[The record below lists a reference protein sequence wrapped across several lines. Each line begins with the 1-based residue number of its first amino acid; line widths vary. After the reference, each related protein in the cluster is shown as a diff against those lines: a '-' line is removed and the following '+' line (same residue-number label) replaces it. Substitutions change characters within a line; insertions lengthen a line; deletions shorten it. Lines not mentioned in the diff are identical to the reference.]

1 MNNIYTCFP
10 ELGFLTRYI
19 LPILY
24 NYTRNNKIKILTNS
38 DFSIIIKNYI
48 NNNSNNS
55 NNSSN
60 NNSNIELI
68 IPDNDIYISY
78 RRRWHGNPG
87 TGNSDNFKIIN
98 SIGYASNNSK
108 LIETNTWL
116 LNSNF
121 INEWLKNNN
130 INIDDIIKNCKG
142 ILYYDLVKKY
152 PDKPWEKYVNE
163 KNILF
168 DLDKDLLFEFILS
181 KINIKER
188 LNIKSKINNYKYIDK
203 TFENFIDK
211 NIKPLKV
218 LKINPTLNNHIHI
231 FPKNKN
237 RNDLQFINLN
247 IYINICEMIKK
258 DFPNLLICCHGNIES
273 DMKILKD
280 KNLIDIQ
287 VSSLEETINY
297 YNDSK
302 LLISPWSGMAELAF
316 LCNMKNVIYLSN
328 HDKTICNYNP
338 FKNNLYK
345 INIKNN
351 YIEFIKNKI
360 NNLYII

>member
-55 NNSSN
+55 N
-60 NNSNIELI
+60 IELI

-98 SIGYASNNSK
+98 SIGYVSNNSK

-130 INIDDIIKNCKG
+130 INIDNIIKNCKG
-142 ILYYDLVKKY
+142 ILYYDLIKKY

-168 DLDKDLLFEFILS
+168 DLDKDLFQ
-181 KINIKER
+181 NWIKM
-188 LNIKSKINNYKYIDK
+188 D
-203 TFENFIDK
+203 
-211 NIKPLKV
+211 IKPQKV
-218 LKINPTLNNHIHI
+218 LKINPKLNNYIHI

-258 DFPNLLICCHGNIES
+258 DFPKILICCHGNIES

-287 VSSLEETINY
+287 VSSLEESINY

-302 LLISPWSGMAELAF
+302 LLISPWSGMAELSF

-345 INIKNN
+345 INVKNN

>member
-48 NNNSNNS
+48 NSSNNNS

-98 SIGYASNNSK
+98 SIGYVSNNSK

-130 INIDDIIKNCKG
+130 INIDNIIKNCKG
-142 ILYYDLVKKY
+142 ILYYDLIKKY

-168 DLDKDLLFEFILS
+168 DLDKDLFQ
-181 KINIKER
+181 NWIKM
-188 LNIKSKINNYKYIDK
+188 D
-203 TFENFIDK
+203 
-211 NIKPLKV
+211 IKPQKV
-218 LKINPTLNNHIHI
+218 LKINPKLNNYIHI

-258 DFPNLLICCHGNIES
+258 DFPKILICCHGNIES

-287 VSSLEETINY
+287 VSSLEESINY

-302 LLISPWSGMAELAF
+302 LLISPWSGMAELSF

-345 INIKNN
+345 INVKNN

>member
-130 INIDDIIKNCKG
+130 INIDNIIKNCKG
-142 ILYYDLVKKY
+142 ILYYDLIKKY

-168 DLDKDLLFEFILS
+168 DLDKDLFQ
-181 KINIKER
+181 NWIKM
-188 LNIKSKINNYKYIDK
+188 D
-203 TFENFIDK
+203 
-211 NIKPLKV
+211 IKPQKV
-218 LKINPTLNNHIHI
+218 LKINPKLNNYIHI

-258 DFPNLLICCHGNIES
+258 DFPKILICCHGNIES

-287 VSSLEETINY
+287 VSSLEESINY

-345 INIKNN
+345 INVKNN